1 MEDVLELYHQPYD
14 PRHPMVCMDETSKQL
29 VAHTRCSIPAKP
41 GRPERYDYEYERNG
55 VANLFMFFEPLGG
68 VRHVKVTER
77 RTKADWAE
85 CMAELVDVHYPKAQ
99 VIEVVLDN
107 LNTHN
112 PAALYEVYEP
122 AKARR
127 ILRRLRFHY
136 TPKHG
141 SWLNMAEIEL
151 SAMSRQCL
159 SGRIPDS
166 YTLISRVAAWEQG
179 RNDAELGMDWRFTS
193 SDARIK
199 LKRLYPLMHD

>member
-1 MEDVLELYHQPYD
+1 MEDVLDLYHQPYD
-14 PRHPMVCMDETSKQL
+14 PRRPMVCMDETSKQL
-29 VAHTRCSIPAKP
+29 VAHTRRSIPAKP
-41 GRPERYDYEYERNG
+41 GQPERYDYEYERNG

-85 CMAELVDVHYPKAQ
+85 CMAELVDIHYPKAQ

-166 YTLISRVAAWEQG
+166 DTLIGQVAAWEQS
-179 RNDAELGMDWRFTS
+179 RNDVELKMDWRFTS

>member
-1 MEDVLELYHQPYD
+1 MEDVLDLYHQPYD
-14 PRHPMVCMDETSKQL
+14 PRRPMVCMDETSKQL
-29 VAHTRCSIPAKP
+29 VAHTRRSIPAKP
-41 GRPERYDYEYERNG
+41 GQPERYDYEYERNG

-112 PAALYEVYEP
+112 PAALYEVYKP
-122 AKARR
+122 AEARR

-166 YTLISRVAAWEQG
+166 DILISQVAAWEQS
-179 RNDAELGMDWRFTS
+179 RNDVELRTDWRFTS